1 MDGLEHALDS
11 TEPVFVI
18 RHQTEVDKLIKP
30 SKGGV
35 AGTTGATV
43 VAASPLSFKST
54 SISGA
59 IGL

>member
-18 RHQTEVDKLIKP
+18 SHYPTLDRLIKP

-35 AGTTGATV
+35 AGATGISMV
-43 VAASPLSFKST
+43 VASLLS
-54 SISGA
+54 
-59 IGL
+59 